1 MLHLR
6 TDRLIALRKKN
17 KLSQQELAIKVGV
30 SLHSVF
36 RWEKGLR
43 TPDAEKLA
51 LVADILGVSIEYLL
65 DKTDTLQEPKD
76 HEKGP
81 TSEEIGPSVDIVLPS
96 GRTIALTPGQLRAY
110 ENWQKDRDLDKTLA
124 LAATLGIPLSDMIPG
139 ENRSDHPSKSHRD
152 LALLVRTLAR
162 EKGDA
167 DPESSALASIETLTE
182 DDARHILDVVKET
195 LLWKLRQTRP

>member
-17 KLSQQELAIKVGV
+17 KLSQQELAVKVGV

-43 TPDAEKLA
+43 TPNAEKLA

-65 DKTDTLQEPKD
+65 DKTDPPQEPKD

-96 GRTIALTPGQLRAY
+96 GRTVALTPGQLRAY

-124 LAATLGIPLSDMIPG
+124 LAATLGSPRSDRTPG
-139 ENRSDHPSKSHRD
+139 QNTRDHPSKSHRD
-152 LALLVRTLAR
+152 LALIVRTLAR